1 MKSELETATTRSSF
15 IHKYWCFVCCHLS
28 VVTTT
33 NNNIKHISFQFNS
46 IINVKKNQTR
56 MELLHLHASD
66 FPTRHHSLSKPTTI
80 SSTAHHRLLSLFFLN
95 RPTRVTGLRWSSPKA
110 CAVEVPGGG
119 KMVIELVG
127 AFNDL
132 TDRMKVLSTSSSG
145 LLFKSLKL
153 SIPVLQSSPLT
164 PDGRSPLSKALSI
177 AMLLADLQVSYSLL
191 IFTHSS
197 YFHSFSAI
205 IYNLEIFV
213 FCCKKFYTAT
223 NRTSYETQ
231 VINEFSWDELFRRTR
246 V

>member
-28 VVTTT
+28 PPPTT
-33 NNNIKHISFQFNS
+33 ISNTFHFNS
-46 IINVKKNQTR
+46 IQFNHQCEKNQTR

-80 SSTAHHRLLSLFFLN
+80 SSTAHHRLLSLFFPN

-153 SIPVLQSSPLT
+153 SIPVLQSSPLS

-177 AMLLADLQVSYSLL
+177 AMLLADLQVFSLTL
-191 IFTHSS
+191 TFIHF
-197 YFHSFSAI
+197 
-205 IYNLEIFV
+205 
-213 FCCKKFYTAT
+213 
-223 NRTSYETQ
+223 Q
-231 VINEFSWDELFRRTR
+231 V
-246 V
+246 